1 MSAGQTFTILIILL
15 MNNTPSQQEKKQDF
29 ILPIRVYY
37 EDTDA
42 GGVVFYANYLK
53 FFERGRTEWLRNL
66 GVNQAKLADEQQRIF
81 VVVGTQVRYR
91 SPARLD
97 DVVEIKTRLT
107 KVGNSSSNFE
117 QVAERNGEVLVE
129 SSIQI
134 CCVDNQ
140 SFKPAPIPAD
150 IRSLF
155 LSVQDN

>member
-1 MSAGQTFTILIILL
+1 MANTQLAQSQSKVFT
-15 MNNTPSQQEKKQDF
+15 
-29 ILPIRVYY
+29 LPTRVYY

-66 GVNQAKLADEQQRIF
+66 GINQAKLAEEQGRIF

-97 DVVEIKTRLT
+97 DLIKIKTSLI
-107 KVGNSSSNFE
+107 KVGNSSCSFE
-117 QVAERNGEVLVE
+117 QIAERNDEVLVE

-134 CCVDNQ
+134 CCVDTQ
-140 SFKPAPIPAD
+140 SFKPASIPAE

>member
-1 MSAGQTFTILIILL
+1 
-15 MNNTPSQQEKKQDF
+15 MNDTKAHQDESKRF
-29 ILPIRVYY
+29 VLPVRVYY

-66 GVNQAKLADEQQRIF
+66 GVNQAQLAEEQQRIF
-81 VVVGTQVRYR
+81 VVVGTQLRYR

-97 DVVEIKTRLT
+97 DLLQINTTLS
-107 KVGNSSSNFE
+107 KVGNSSCSFE
-117 QVAERNGEVLVE
+117 QIAERNGEILVE

-134 CCVDNQ
+134 CCVDTQ

>member
-1 MSAGQTFTILIILL
+1 MANTQSAQSQSKVFT
-15 MNNTPSQQEKKQDF
+15 
-29 ILPIRVYY
+29 LPIRVYY

-66 GVNQAKLADEQQRIF
+66 GVNQAKLAEEQGRIF

-97 DVVEIKTRLT
+97 NLIEIKTSLS
-107 KVGNSSSNFE
+107 KVGNSSCSFE
-117 QVAERNGEVLVE
+117 QIAERNGEVLVE

>member
-1 MSAGQTFTILIILL
+1 MSDTQST
-15 MNNTPSQQEKKQDF
+15 QDQSKAF

-53 FFERGRTEWLRNL
+53 FFERGRTEWLRKL
-66 GVNQAKLADEQQRIF
+66 GINQARLAEEQQRIF

-97 DVVEIKTRLT
+97 DLLEIKTRLS
-107 KVGNSSSNFE
+107 KVGNSSSTFE
-117 QVAERNGEVLVE
+117 QIAERNGEALVE

>member
-1 MSAGQTFTILIILL
+1 
-15 MNNTPSQQEKKQDF
+15 MNDTQSTQELSKSF
-29 ILPIRVYY
+29 ILPVRVYY

-53 FFERGRTEWLRNL
+53 FVERGRTEWLRNL
-66 GVNQAKLADEQQRIF
+66 GVNQAKLAEEQQRIF
-81 VVVGTQVRYR
+81 VVIGTQVRYR

-97 DVVEIKTRLT
+97 DALEIKTRLT
-107 KVGNSSSNFE
+107 KVGNSSSTFE
-117 QVAERNGEVLVE
+117 QVAERNGETLVE

-140 SFKPAPIPAD
+140 RFKPAPIPAD

>member
-1 MSAGQTFTILIILL
+1 
-15 MNNTPSQQEKKQDF
+15 MNDTKAHQDENKRF
-29 ILPIRVYY
+29 ILPVRVYY

-66 GVNQAKLADEQQRIF
+66 GVNQAQLAEEQQRIF
-81 VVVGTQVRYR
+81 VVVGTQLRYR

-97 DVVEIKTRLT
+97 DLLQINTTLS
-107 KVGNSSSNFE
+107 KVGNSSCSFE
-117 QVAERNGEVLVE
+117 QIAERNGEILVE

-134 CCVDNQ
+134 CCVDTQ

>member
-1 MSAGQTFTILIILL
+1 MANTQSAQSQSKVFT
-15 MNNTPSQQEKKQDF
+15 
-29 ILPIRVYY
+29 LPIRVYY

-53 FFERGRTEWLRNL
+53 FFERGRTEWLRTL
-66 GVNQAKLADEQQRIF
+66 GVNQAKLAEEQGRIF

-97 DVVEIKTRLT
+97 NLIEIKTSLS
-107 KVGNSSSNFE
+107 KVGNSSCSFE
-117 QVAERNGEVLVE
+117 QIAERNGEVLVE

>member
-1 MSAGQTFTILIILL
+1 
-15 MNNTPSQQEKKQDF
+15 MNDTQSTQELSKSF
-29 ILPIRVYY
+29 ILPVRVYY

-66 GVNQAKLADEQQRIF
+66 GVNQAKLAEEQQRIF
-81 VVVGTQVRYR
+81 VVIGTQVRYR

-97 DVVEIKTRLT
+97 DALEIKTRLT
-107 KVGNSSSNFE
+107 KVGNSSSTFE
-117 QVAERNGEVLVE
+117 QVAERNGETLVE

-140 SFKPAPIPAD
+140 RFKPAPIPAD